1 MATYLRDLIELPTQ
15 VRQGDFVLRLS
26 EGVTKPAETLRDYV
40 VTPQLAKCFDEAL
53 GLIQSAVQSN
63 SSKGAY
69 LHGSFGSG
77 KSHFMAVLLLLLE
90 GNPSARGVPELAAA
104 AAKLSTWASGK
115 KFLLVPYHMIGA
127 RDITS
132 AVLGGYVD
140 HVLKHHP
147 NAPVPGV
154 YRADA
159 IFENAKEL
167 RAAMGER
174 TFFAGLN
181 AHGTTTD
188 QGAGDWG
195 ALGDKWDA
203 KSFDA
208 TVAAG
213 PKDERRGRLVGD
225 LVATHMKAMRGTSEF
240 VDIDA
245 GLAIIS
251 RHAKQLGYDALILFL
266 DELILWLAS
275 HAADINFINQE
286 GQKLAKLV
294 EAQDANRPAP
304 IVSFI
309 ARQRDLRELV
319 GDSMLGVQQVSFS
332 DSLKHWDQ
340 RFAIVRLDDRNLPTI
355 AQRRVLRPK
364 SEASKQ
370 AIDQAFRETEKIR
383 KEVMDVLLTSY
394 GTPVD
399 FRSIYPFSPALMET
413 LIALSSLLQR
423 ERTALKLMFQLL
435 VEQRD
440 TLQLGEI
447 VPVGDLFDVIMR
459 GEEPFSEAMKAHAE
473 NAKKLYEQK
482 LLPLLERDHGLTRSE
497 VSSRPVNDAAAA
509 AFRRDDRLSKTLLL
523 SALAPEVESFK
534 GMTVNKLAALN
545 HGSIRTP
552 VPGREGAIVLD
563 RVRKWAGEIGQI
575 RIGDESVNPA
585 VSVQLTGVDTEG
597 ILAQAASE
605 DNAGN
610 RIRKLKQLAFEKL
623 GISGEDDFGL
633 EHHFEWRA
641 TKRECDVV
649 CANVRE
655 LSDDSLKNDS
665 DRWRLIIDYP
675 FDPDPAHTVRSD
687 LATIEKFRSRN
698 PVGARTLVWIPS
710 FFGQP
715 AQKDLGRLVVLDHVL
730 TGARF
735 DGYASRLSAVDR
747 AQARQILDNQR
758 SVLKVRVSEYLEY
771 AYGVRPPA
779 GNILDSAHQLDPE
792 EHVHSLHPEV
802 AVRPPAAAN
811 LQQAL
816 VALLDQALVGQFPA
830 HPFFEPETKL
840 GRATLARVWG
850 ELQKALSAPDGR
862 AMVDPALRRD
872 TKAIVTALK
881 LGQMAEAHL
890 VVDDFWRVHFE
901 RKLAQ
906 NGGGTAS
913 VAKLRTWISEPK
925 AMGLPEELE
934 NLILLAYAAKTN
946 RAWFMFG
953 TPFEASLDNL
963 PNEAELR
970 EQRLP
975 EEAEWQEA
983 VKRANGIF
991 GLNPSS
997 LRSAANA
1004 AKLTA
1009 DLKTQYDELLE
1020 PARELVRELRHRLPL
1035 LGVPFEQ
1042 ADRAKMAQSGLD
1054 LLESLRSTPE
1064 RDRISTLAKA
1074 PLAGTDVAMGTT
1086 IKQARDVSRFLREAQ
1101 WVLLESVGK
1110 LSDQRQAA
1118 GAALVERARV
1128 ILRHDEFALPL
1139 ASALR
1144 KVQDD
1149 AVRLLAD
1156 VPVVVPPPQ
1165 AAQMLV
1171 TAINE
1176 RPAQSAAA
1184 PTVTAPAAPSGT
1196 GTAAFASAWAG
1207 SDEAEIR
1214 FLYANQPDKLER
1226 NRRLVRE
1233 LKALYRGTQIAGD
1246 VLPAGLP
1253 TDRLVEVLEVHH
1265 IVPLGKGG
1273 EDSRSNMI
1281 VVSPTLHALI
1291 HADPNCTIDLKAKRI
1306 VLFGCALNINVAG
1319 THNG

>member
-1 MATYLRDLIELPTQ
+1 MATYLRDLIDLPTQ

-26 EGVTKPAETLRDYV
+26 EGITKPEETLRDYV
-40 VTPQLAKCFDEAL
+40 VTPQLAKCFDEAI
-53 GLIQSAVQSN
+53 GLIQSAVQGN

-90 GNPSARGVPELAAA
+90 GNPTARGVPELAAA

-140 HVLKHHP
+140 HVLKHNP
-147 NAPVPGV
+147 GAPVPGV

-159 IFENAKEL
+159 IFANAKEL
-167 RAAMGER
+167 RASMGDK
-174 TFFAGLN
+174 TFFTGLN
-181 AHGTTTD
+181 AHSTSPG
-188 QGAGDWG
+188 QGGDDWG
-195 ALGDKWDA
+195 SLGEKWDT
-203 KSFDA
+203 KTFDA

-275 HAADINFINQE
+275 HAANVDFISQE

-319 GDSMLGVQQVSFS
+319 GDNMLGVQQVSFS

-340 RFAIVRLDDRNLPTI
+340 RFAVVRLDDRNLPTI
-355 AQRRVLRPK
+355 AQKRVLRPK

-383 KEVMDVLLTSY
+383 KEVMDVLLTSH
-394 GTPVD
+394 GTTVD

-459 GEEPFSEAMKAHAE
+459 GEEPFSEEMKAHAE

-482 LLPLLERDHGLTRSE
+482 LVPLLERDHGLTRSE

-509 AFRRDDRLSKTLLL
+509 AFRRDDRLAKTLLL

-575 RIGDESVNPA
+575 RIGDESVNPT
-585 VSVQLTGVDTEG
+585 VSVQLSGVDTEG

-610 RIRKLKQLAFEKL
+610 RIRKLKQLAFERL

-633 EHHFEWRA
+633 EHNFEWRA
-641 TKRECDVV
+641 TKRVCDVV

-675 FDPDPAHTVRSD
+675 FDPDPAHTARSD

-698 PVGARTLVWIPS
+698 PAGARTLVWIPS
-710 FFGQP
+710 FFGQQ

-758 SVLKVRVSEYLEY
+758 SVLKVRVGEYLEY
-771 AYGVRPPA
+771 AYGVRFPS

-816 VALLDQALVGQFPA
+816 VALLDQAMLGQYPA

-840 GRATLARVWG
+840 GRATLVKVWG
-850 ELQKALSAPDGR
+850 ELQKALSAADGR
-862 AMVDPALRRD
+862 AMVDQSLRRD

-890 VVDDFWRVHFE
+890 VVDEFWRVHFE

-906 NGGGTAS
+906 NGGGAAS
-913 VAKLRTWISEPK
+913 AAKLRGWINEPK
-925 AMGLPEELE
+925 PMGLPVDLA

-953 TPFEASLDNL
+953 NPFEASLDNL

-975 EEAEWQEA
+975 EESEWLEA

-997 LRSAANA
+997 LRSASNA

-1009 DLKTQYDELLE
+1009 DLKTQYEEFLE
-1020 PARELVRELRHRLPL
+1020 PTRELVRELRHRLPA
-1035 LGVPFEQ
+1035 LGVQLET
-1042 ADRAKMAQSGLD
+1042 AERAKLAQSGLE
-1054 LLESLRSTPE
+1054 LLETLRSAPE
-1064 RDRISTLAKA
+1064 RDRVSALAKA
-1074 PLAGTDVAMGTT
+1074 PLAGTEIAIGTT
-1086 IKQARDVSRFLREAQ
+1086 IKQAREVGRFLREAQ
-1101 WVLLESVGK
+1101 WVLVESVGK

-1118 GAALVERARV
+1118 GTALVERARV
-1128 ILRHDEFALPL
+1128 ILRHDEFAQALGP
-1139 ASALR
+1139 ALR

-1156 VPVVVPPPQ
+1156 VPPAPVQPTT
-1165 AAQMLV
+1165 AQTLV
-1171 TAINE
+1171 SAINE
-1176 RPAQSAAA
+1176 RPVQPLNASSGSSAG
-1184 PTVTAPAAPSGT
+1184 SGT
-1196 GTAAFASAWAG
+1196 RTASGGSAWAG
-1207 SDEAEIR
+1207 SDDAEVSA
-1214 FLYANQPDKLER
+1214 FYAGQPEKLER

-1233 LKALYRGTQIAGD
+1233 LKAIYRASQITGD
-1246 VLPAGLP
+1246 TLPGGLPA
-1253 TDRLVEVLEVHH
+1253 DRLVDVLEVHH
-1265 IVPLGKGG
+1265 IVALGKGG
-1273 EDSRSNMI
+1273 EDSRTNMI

-1291 HADPNCTIDLKAKRI
+1291 HADSDCAIDLHARRI
-1306 VLFGCALNINVAG
+1306 VLFGANLALNVAPN
-1319 THNG
+1319 HNG